1 MSCLK
6 FLTLS
11 INRFPWRE
19 FKKIPQVWCVWL
31 LFYQRI
37 RDYKENG
44 SDGKE
49 SACNGDLGLIP
60 GSVRPPWRRGLQYS
74 SLENPMN
81 RGAWQAT
88 VPPIPESDTTE
99 QLTLSPFSNHFKNRL
114 RDKWEFI
121 ERSERFHK
129 DKESAQ
135 GWEELVRATGMSL
148 AVKLFIPT
156 VSRPTSS
163 ALLWLDLVA
172 PLSFISEGLKSS
184 RVIQRPQ
191 IASYFSSELS
201 AWLRLSGL
209 KVHV

>member
-81 RGAWQAT
+81 RGALQVT
-88 VPPIPESDTTE
+88 I
-99 QLTLSPFSNHFKNRL
+99 HR
-114 RDKWEFI
+114 
-121 ERSERFHK
+121 
-129 DKESAQ
+129 
-135 GWEELVRATGMSL
+135 
-148 AVKLFIPT
+148 
-156 VSRPTSS
+156 
-163 ALLWLDLVA
+163 VA
-172 PLSFISEGLKSS
+172 KSW
-184 RVIQRPQ
+184 
-191 IASYFSSELS
+191 
-201 AWLRLSGL
+201 AWLKWPSLPMELNPSPTAILQPRQGL
-209 KVHV
+209 GWSSSKVCAFYYCKQQWLKQQEEKVYMKNVQI